1 MIHAA
6 ESCKF
11 LESFGNDLTIPVR
24 TRSRLKHILLEN
36 TYGENF
42 MEHKPFLIE
51 DVEFHHQGTYAENDS
66 SKYNSVK
73 PSASVIWLSQADE
86 NRLKSW
92 GELLIT
98 RNLRGPRPRPS
109 ERLPCHASLS
119 VDVPVVN

>member
-11 LESFGNDLTIPVR
+11 LESFGNNLTIPVR

-42 MEHKPFLIE
+42 MERKPFLME

-73 PSASVIWLSQADE
+73 PSASVEPGSAKQMRI
-86 NRLKSW
+86 
-92 GELLIT
+92 G
-98 RNLRGPRPRPS
+98 LRILGRTT
-109 ERLPCHASLS
+109 HY
-119 VDVPVVN
+119 

>member
-1 MIHAA
+1 MLTYNVFLRAA
-6 ESCKF
+6 GGSAGNDSRGGKLQVF
-11 LESFGNDLTIPVR
+11 ESFGNDLTIPVR

-73 PSASVIWLSQADE
+73 PSASVGPGSAKQMKIG
-86 NRLKSW
+86 LKIL
-92 GELLIT
+92 GRT
-98 RNLRGPRPRPS
+98 T
-109 ERLPCHASLS
+109 HY
-119 VDVPVVN
+119 